1 MPRHGRGRSGLR
13 GRHDRKSERL
23 LRRGNNIASFR
34 FAVEKLEVVMVDPK
48 DKDPAEGS
56 RETVDKELAR
66 QGEGKSHSSAGKS
79 DGQKG
84 PAQPSPRKK

>member
-1 MPRHGRGRSGLR
+1 
-13 GRHDRKSERL
+13 
-23 LRRGNNIASFR
+23 
-34 FAVEKLEVVMVDPK
+34 MVDPK

>member
-1 MPRHGRGRSGLR
+1 
-13 GRHDRKSERL
+13 
-23 LRRGNNIASFR
+23 
-34 FAVEKLEVVMVDPK
+34 MVDPK

-66 QGEGKSHSSAGKS
+66 QGEGKSHGSAGKS

-84 PAQPSPRKK
+84 PAQLGQALGKSEPFNRLFRGRMEPLEFLRPAVI